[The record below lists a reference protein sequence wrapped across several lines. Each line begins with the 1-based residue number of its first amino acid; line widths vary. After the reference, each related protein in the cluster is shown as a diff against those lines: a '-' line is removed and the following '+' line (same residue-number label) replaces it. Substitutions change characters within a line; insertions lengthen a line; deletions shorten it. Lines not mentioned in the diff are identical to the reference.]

1 MTSTQP
7 LHVIL
12 PQLERAARDRV
23 ALPVLEHME
32 ADELR
37 ELLYEVVRTHDVELS
52 DPAAYL
58 ARLGDRARAD
68 ADALT
73 EAREVSLIVRAE
85 ILDCVLEALRSAV
98 GALLG
103 PIVVDAWQ
111 RVGKSNVEETN
122 DAYLRGFELVNGIT
136 RGQTSKTRFERS
148 GESVWIVALAPSE
161 AVTEH
166 DYDPRFAIVEHH
178 GEELVT
184 ETGGKE
190 SHIWNVVN
198 IVPVETAAEKI
209 RDDKLEAMIETV
221 IKRLRSASNGKQ
233 SDLAIRINRATKRLE
248 HGLRALQDFED

>member
-37 ELLYEVVRTHDVELS
+37 ELLYEVVRTHDIELS

-68 ADALT
+68 ADSLT
-73 EAREVSLIVRAE
+73 ESREVSLLVRIE
-85 ILDCVLEALRSAV
+85 ILDCILETLRSPM

-111 RVGKSNVEETN
+111 RVGKSNMEETT
-122 DAYLRGFELVNGIT
+122 DPYLRGFELVCGLT

-178 GEELVT
+178 GEEIVT
-184 ETGGKE
+184 ESGKE
-190 SHIWNVVN
+190 SHVWNVIN

-209 RDDKLEAMIETV
+209 RDDKLEVMIETV

-233 SDLAIRINRATKRLE
+233 SDLAVRIGRATKRLE
-248 HGLRALQDFED
+248 HGLRALQDYED